1 MVSSICIKESVTMP
15 SDSPRFTIRTDPV
28 LIKKMGYIAEGNGRS
43 INKEIEQIIK
53 AYIAAYEKK
62 NGPIKLD

>member
-1 MVSSICIKESVTMP
+1 MP
-15 SDSPRFTIRTDPV
+15 SDLPCFTIRTDSS
-28 LIKKMGYIAEGNGRS
+28 LIKKMGYIAKGNGRS
-43 INKEIEQIIK
+43 INKEIEQLIK

>member
-1 MVSSICIKESVTMP
+1 MP
-15 SDSPRFTIRTDPV
+15 SESPRFTLRIDSS